1 MFQLK
6 SQRTKKRSWQR
17 QLLFAL
23 ACLAVE
29 ASRARADI
37 INDAVA
43 KGDYGGNTYSS
54 PVSTVSV
61 PVAAPIPQLV
71 VIKTANPTSG
81 VKAGDIVTYTYT
93 ARNAG
98 NVTIHNISMA
108 DTHNASGP
116 APQPKNETLTIAGPQ
131 GASAS
136 TDDGTANNGI
146 WGSLAPGATITFTAT
161 YTVRQSDVDLLQ

>member
-1 MFQLK
+1 MFQRK
-6 SQRTKKRSWQR
+6 SYSKKKRRWQHK
-17 QLLFAL
+17 LLFAL

-29 ASRARADI
+29 TGGARADI
-37 INDAVA
+37 VNDAVA
-43 KGDYGGNTYSS
+43 KGDYGGTTYSS

-61 PVAAPIPQLV
+61 PVAAPVPQLV
-71 VIKTANPTSG
+71 ITKTANPTSG
-81 VKAGDIVTYTYT
+81 VKAGDVVTYTYT

-98 NVTIHNISMA
+98 NVTIHNISMV

-131 GASAS
+131 GAAAS

-146 WGSLAPGATITFTAT
+146 WGTLAPGATITFTAT